1 MSFSAAANV
10 ITQTG
15 TDTNLSG
22 LTGVTGVTVTTL
34 GGVSKYSL
42 NSSTSMVVSG
52 TLTID
57 PRINFLEI
65 LKDGDTTLR
74 VSSTGVMTIGA
85 ILTYSFAT
93 QYTTG
98 IAISMV
104 GRSTQPFTGNIK
116 NDGIFI
122 WYGATIDA
130 AGGFRAIAGSS
141 TTIRDGVFV
150 SRLTQSG
157 TTQGNQIFFEGGT
170 CDIIGLTKTL
180 TGAMTFDNAAVG
192 FVGATTITNLKKVNS
207 TGSVSADYRV
217 ASPNASI
224 PYVTVTE
231 FSPVQLS
238 ICEPITAL
246 AYIVDCGNI
255 YAATQSLKRRDAYGT
270 VTEQGQ
276 IEAYKTCNGTVT
288 YGGAAV
294 LGTKIYW
301 KDANNG
307 VRGTAAATA
316 WGRTYTADRIYT
328 ATTGA
333 SGLFTLN
340 VMEAAWYTT
349 NAAAGTNDTPV
360 AADRRLESGEFI
372 TSKACGYL
380 YTLVSIRFNGN
391 VLGASAVTSPQ
402 ALDASITESTKATVD
417 AYTTIGTAQKFY
429 DRAKSYLYD
438 NFAGETATMV
448 TRSGNDINAGAY
460 NVVIDSAAG
469 SAFAFSGSTIT
480 IKESLYVG
488 SITTTGTVT
497 LTGADIIGTII
508 DSGGTRAGGQL
519 QISGLVAA
527 SVYLT
532 DNTGAQVDYQTGI
545 TGTYTRNIPA
555 GSTGTWTWR
564 VAKYGNIQETATFSA
579 ATGGIFSAALANV
592 ADTSVTQPTLA
603 TVLAY
608 TTLENWDKV
617 YDYCQAYLTTT
628 GGKALPQFATKNGA
642 AVDLGSYA
650 LTVDSAAGTVFA
662 LSTGITIKA
671 TALDTGTLFA
681 GGITTGAVSTA
692 GAAVINTWYTSAAGR
707 SVLITAP
714 SIIVDSRAWL
724 YNETG
729 ATTIDNSIVVA
740 GGVRFRLLWTADIT
754 VKLTATCLDCVR
766 LATTSALTN
775 TGLSILATQTTD
787 AVYIDNGVSGP
798 ACDSSNGG
806 EFTADLPNVQIDIN
820 DADNSTD
827 LARAYA
833 WAKYYET
840 TATGIVSFL
849 NCITATDTA
858 NYFVDG
864 TVVDLAFDN
873 KKTAL
878 LTIGGGFIT
887 KTGGT
892 SLVASTTTG
901 SIYFNSGKAFLANS
915 SSIISSLS
923 TKPTLAQI
931 EASTVLAKESSVQI
945 GIAFSA

>member
-1 MSFSAAANV
+1 MSFAAAANV

-15 TDTNLSG
+15 TDADLSG

-42 NSSTSMVVSG
+42 DASTSMVVSG

-74 VSSTGVMTIGA
+74 VSATGSMTIGA
-85 ILTYSFAT
+85 ILTYTQGT

-98 IAISMV
+98 MAISMV
-104 GRSTQPFTGNIK
+104 GRSTQPFTANIK

-130 AGGFRAIAGSS
+130 AGGFRAIAGST

-157 TTQGNQIFFEGGT
+157 TPQGNQIFFDAGT

-180 TGAMTFDNAAVG
+180 TGAMTFDNASIGIVG
-192 FVGATTITNLKKVNS
+192 TTTITNLKKVYS
-207 TGSVSADYRV
+207 TGYVSADYRA

-231 FSPVQLS
+231 FSPIKQS
-238 ICEPITAL
+238 ICEPTTAL
-246 AYIVDCGNI
+246 AYLMDCGNI
-255 YAATQSLKRRDAYGT
+255 YAVGQSLRRRDAYGT

-288 YGGAAV
+288 YNGAAL
-294 LGTKIYW
+294 LGTKIWW
-301 KDANNG
+301 KDIDNG
-307 VRGTAAATA
+307 ARGITAATA
-316 WGRTYTADRIYT
+316 WGSTYTADRIYT
-328 ATTGA
+328 ATSDA

-349 NAAAGTNDTPV
+349 NAAAGTLVSGVLP
-360 AADRRLESGEFI
+360 DRRLETGEFI
-372 TSKACGYL
+372 TAKAFDYL
-380 YTLVSIRFNGN
+380 YTPTGIKFTGN
-391 VLGASAVTSPQ
+391 TLGVSAVTSPQ
-402 ALDASITESTKATVD
+402 GIDSSITQATKATVD
-417 AYTTIGTAQKFY
+417 AYATIGTGQEFY

-448 TRSGNDINAGAY
+448 TRSGSDINAGAY

-469 SAFAFSGSTIT
+469 SAFAFDGATIT
-480 IKESLYVG
+480 IKESLYIG
-488 SITTTGTVT
+488 AITTTGAVT

-508 DSGGTRAGGQL
+508 DSGGTRSGGQL

-532 DNTGAQVDYQTGI
+532 DNTGAQVDYQTGV

-555 GSTGTWTWR
+555 GSTGTWRWR
-564 VAKYGNIQETATFSA
+564 VAKYGNIQETSTFTASV
-579 ATGGIFSAALANV
+579 GGYFTEALANV
-592 ADTSVTQPTLA
+592 ADASITQPTLA

-608 TTLENWDKV
+608 TTLENWDKI
-617 YDYCQAYLTTT
+617 YDYCQAYLTTS
-628 GGKALPQFATKNGA
+628 GGKALPQFATKDGA
-642 AVDLGSYA
+642 AVNLGSYA

-671 TALDTGTLFA
+671 TTLDAGATFA
-681 GGITTGAVSTA
+681 GGITSGAVSTA

-707 SVLITAP
+707 SVLIIDAG
-714 SIIVDSRAWL
+714 IVADSRAWL
-724 YNETG
+724 YNQTTS
-729 ATTIDNSIVVA
+729 ATIDNSLVGA
-740 GGVRFRLLWTADIT
+740 TGVRVRLIWASNATVSIT
-754 VKLTATCLDCVR
+754 VTCLSCVP
-766 LATTSALTN
+766 LVASGVLTD
-775 TGLSILATQTTD
+775 TGLTFLSAQVDDL
-787 AVYIDNGVSGP
+787 VYIDNAIDG
-798 ACDSSNGG
+798 ATCDSSNGG
-806 EFTADLPNVQIDIN
+806 EFAADLPNVQIDID
-820 DADNSTD
+820 DADNSTE
-827 LARAYA
+827 LPRAYA

-840 TATGIVSFL
+840 TAAGIVSFL
-849 NCITATDTA
+849 NCITASDTA
-858 NYFVDG
+858 TYAIDG

-873 KKTAL
+873 KKAEL
-878 LTIGGGFIT
+878 LTIGGGFVA

-901 SIYFNSGKAFLANS
+901 SIYFDSGKAYLANT
-915 SSIISSLS
+915 SSLALQS
-923 TKPTLAQI
+923 SLQI
-931 EASTVLAKESSVQI
+931 VNTGVQKASILIPHTTDL
-945 GIAFSA
+945 